1 MAKLKK
7 SAKKLI
13 IIIIIGYDASS
24 VLYERIIFSNYLLCG
39 HQRNVTSTW
48 QKKIQQIWK
57 CKCSEELLE
66 LLLEV
71 KNIIFRLVYELY
83 LQNRRLL

>member
-13 IIIIIGYDASS
+13 IIIIIGYNASS

-48 QKKIQQIWK
+48 QKKNTTN
-57 CKCSEELLE
+57 
-66 LLLEV
+66 LEV
-71 KNIIFRLVYELY
+71 
-83 LQNRRLL
+83 

>member
-13 IIIIIGYDASS
+13 IIIIIGYNASS

-39 HQRNVTSTW
+39 HQSNVTSMW
-48 QKKIQQIWK
+48 QKIQQIWK

>member
-13 IIIIIGYDASS
+13 IIIIIGYNASS

-39 HQRNVTSTW
+39 HQSNVTSMW
-48 QKKIQQIWK
+48 QKMQQIWK